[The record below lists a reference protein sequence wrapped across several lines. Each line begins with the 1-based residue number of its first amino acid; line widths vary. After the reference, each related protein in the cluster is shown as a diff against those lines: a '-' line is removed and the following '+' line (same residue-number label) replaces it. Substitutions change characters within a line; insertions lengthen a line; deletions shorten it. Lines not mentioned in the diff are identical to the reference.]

1 MGTHLLCHL
10 HGDPPCLLGT
20 LPKEEAQQAP
30 QDWVAHGGTHSL
42 GPPLLLPPFLLQ
54 PQPLWKPMELP
65 VAETPINQP
74 PTQCLASV
82 PFVQV
87 LRGTRKTSQAT
98 AMLIN
103 TSAAWNLA
111 CKAVLFTV
119 ESFLVQ
125 PPSLL
130 WADSTPHSYRLNPP
144 PMCIVGWGIPCCVFS
159 IKNTS
164 FIFSCP
170 KSVLASWSL
179 MAPFICNDI
188 LWCYELKP
196 WLFFINMLWHHV
208 LWQNNSS
215 F

>member
-1 MGTHLLCHL
+1 MPCCCRWYYFTLNGWVIHFSKRTG
-10 HGDPPCLLGT
+10 HGSFNVALEGYYKLRDPSLPASFLWNYLVVIIKLVSCLFGQLVG
-20 LPKEEAQQAP
+20 LFMSGHRVSSNSNWHKY
-30 QDWVAHGGTHSL
+30 
-42 GPPLLLPPFLLQ
+42 
-54 PQPLWKPMELP
+54 
-65 VAETPINQP
+65 
-74 PTQCLASV
+74 
-82 PFVQV
+82 
-87 LRGTRKTSQAT
+87 
-98 AMLIN
+98 LIN
-103 TSAAWNLA
+103 LP
-111 CKAVLFTV
+111 LFV
-119 ESFLVQ
+119 PPSSHLQFPSPASLSLMGWQ
-125 PPSLL
+125 HPSLL
-130 WADSTPHSYRLNPP
+130 QTEPP